1 MKTAIVK
8 LSLLSTAQGGRSL
21 PIVHLRDFS
30 CPVFFKNIPELAE
43 HGYDCRILVKQYG
56 REIHPGDI
64 VQEIQI
70 AFLSPD
76 DVFSHIKKGVKF
88 DLWES
93 RKIGE
98 GEVVA
103 IV

>member
-1 MKTAIVK
+1 MR
-8 LSLLSTAQGGRSL
+8 Q
-21 PIVHLRDFS
+21 
-30 CPVFFKNIPELAE
+30 N
-43 HGYDCRILVKQYG
+43 
-56 REIHPGDI
+56 REIHPGET

-76 DVFSHIKKGVKF
+76 DVFSHIKKGAKF

-103 IV
+103 II